1 MVKKN
6 TKSKKE
12 GDNDEVPITPNQVV
26 LLSVYMA
33 MAVNEL
39 ACCCVL
45 DIEPSIKDKDKETKK
60 IYFAAKKRVMKY
72 QREIND
78 VTMTTGSIYADFN
91 DTFDCYIQPILT
103 RYRDGLYNYLSEIKG
118 VENPHFCAL
127 VELARAV
134 TKMSITEISNRII
147 ECQKIDK
154 DALSLQH
161 YKLKDLSDVLNN
173 LTKWVFRKADD
184 INYNDSEECVK
195 AYSEL
200 IDTLNNPN
208 ILGECIINAQKIADN
223 EGKN

>member
-1 MVKKN
+1 MDKN
-6 TKSKKE
+6 TRKKKKK
-12 GDNDEVPITPNQVV
+12 NDEVPVTPQQVV

-39 ACCCVL
+39 ACCLVL

-72 QREIND
+72 QKEIND
-78 VTMTTGSIYADFN
+78 VTMTTGNIYSDFN
-91 DTFDCYIQPILT
+91 DTLDVYIQPILA

-118 VENPHFCAL
+118 VENPYFCAL
-127 VELARAV
+127 VELARSV
-134 TKMSITEISNRII
+134 TKLSITEISNRII

-154 DALSLQH
+154 DAVSLQH
-161 YKLKDLSDVLNN
+161 YELKELNDVLHN

-195 AYSEL
+195 AYTDL
-200 IDTLNNPN
+200 ISTLNNPN
-208 ILGECIINAQKIADN
+208 ILGECIINAQKIADKEN
-223 EGKN
+223 GN